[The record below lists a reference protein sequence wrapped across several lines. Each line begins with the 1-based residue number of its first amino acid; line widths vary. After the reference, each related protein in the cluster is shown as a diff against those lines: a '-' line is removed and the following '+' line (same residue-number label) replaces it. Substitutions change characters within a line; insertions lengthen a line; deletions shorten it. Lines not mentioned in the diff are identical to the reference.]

1 MERRRES
8 KVGTVE
14 SLISHTPRWIAQ
26 AVGYQ
31 GLWALR
37 GQFGDKFQFGSG
49 PNPWVMVVAYERYGL

>member
-1 MERRRES
+1 
-8 KVGTVE
+8 VGTVE

-26 AVGYQ
+26 AMAYE
-31 GLWALR
+31 GLRALR